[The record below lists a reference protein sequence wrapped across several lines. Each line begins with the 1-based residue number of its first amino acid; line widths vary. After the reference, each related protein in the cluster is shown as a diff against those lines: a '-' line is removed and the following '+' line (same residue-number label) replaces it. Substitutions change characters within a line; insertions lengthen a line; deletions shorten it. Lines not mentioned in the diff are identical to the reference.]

1 METSADNATP
11 AKVRWGIVSTAQI
24 GRNVF
29 IPALRATRRGELV
42 AVAGRDAGRAT
53 AFARDLGIPGVFS
66 SYDALLASDS
76 VDAVYLPL
84 PNTMHEELALRAAE
98 CGKHIFCEKPL
109 ATTAAAAQRMV
120 DTARRHGVLL
130 WEAMVFRYHP
140 QTLRLRRLLDG
151 GAIGDLRHVHM
162 RMSFNLPAGDNIR
175 WQPELGG
182 GVLMDVGCYLIT
194 VARWAVDNE
203 PTHVGAAWHL
213 DPERGVDCRLALLL
227 AFPGGVTATL
237 YGGFD
242 GLAAPGAHL
251 IGSRGSLHLEQPT
264 HPYEESA
271 YTLTTPAATERVEL
285 HNGVRAFTPAL
296 DHFHDCV
303 LDGRAPLLDAHDAIH
318 TLRVMEAAEESARTQ
333 RTVALEG
340 KGS

>member
-1 METSADNATP
+1 MTSANNGTP
-11 AKVRWGIVSTAQI
+11 ARVRWGIISTAQI
-24 GRNVF
+24 GRYVF

-42 AVAGRDAGRAT
+42 AVAGRDAGRTA
-53 AFARDLGIPGVFS
+53 AFAGDLDIPEVFD
-66 SYDALLASDS
+66 SYDALLASDL
-76 VDAVYLPL
+76 VDAVYVPL
-84 PNTMHEELALRAAE
+84 PNTMHEEWVLRAAE

-120 DTARRHGVLL
+120 ATARRHDVLL

-140 QTLRLRRLLDG
+140 QTLRLRGLLDG
-151 GAIGDLRHVHM
+151 GAIGDLRHIHM

-194 VARWAVDNE
+194 VARWAAGSE
-203 PTHVGAAWHL
+203 PTHVTATWHL
-213 DPERGVDCRLALLL
+213 DQERGVDRHLGLLL
-227 AFPGGVTATL
+227 AFPGGVVATL

-242 GLAAPGAHL
+242 GLTSPGAHL
-251 IGSRGSLHLEQPT
+251 IGGGGSLHLEQPT

-271 YTLTTPAATERVEL
+271 YTLATPAATERVEL

-296 DHFHDCV
+296 EHFHDCV
-303 LDGRAPLLDAHDAIH
+303 LDGSAPLLDARDAIL
-318 TLRVMEAAEESARTQ
+318 TLRVMEAAQESARTQ
-333 RTVALEG
+333 RTVALQG
-340 KGS
+340 

>member
-1 METSADNATP
+1 MSTAAGNGTP
-11 AKVRWGIVSTAQI
+11 GKVRWGIVSTAQI

-29 IPALRATRRGELV
+29 IPALRAAPRGELA
-42 AVAGRDAGRAT
+42 AVAGRDAGRT
-53 AFARDLGIPGVFS
+53 EAFARELGIPAVFS
-66 SYDALLASDS
+66 GYDALLTSDA

-84 PNTMHEELALRAAE
+84 PNTMHEEWALRAAA
-98 CGKHIFCEKPL
+98 CGKHVFCEKPL
-109 ATTAAAAQRMV
+109 AGSAAAGQRMV
-120 DTARRHGVLL
+120 DAARRRGVLL

-151 GAIGDLRHVHM
+151 GAIGDLRHLQM
-162 RMSFNLPAGDNIR
+162 RMSFNLPAGGNIR

-182 GVLMDVGCYLIT
+182 GVLQDVGCYLIT
-194 VARWAVDNE
+194 VARWAAGSE
-203 PTHVGAAWHL
+203 PIQVSAAWQL
-213 DPERGVDCRLALLL
+213 DAERGVDRRLTLLL
-227 AFPGGVTATL
+227 VFPGGVTAAL

-242 GLAAPGAHL
+242 GLTTPGAHL
-251 IGSRGSLHLEQPT
+251 IGSGGSLQIEQPT

-303 LDGRAPLLDAHDAIH
+303 LDGRAPLLDAGDAIG
-318 TLRVMEAAEESARTQ
+318 TLRVMDAAAEAARTN
-333 RTVALEG
+333 RTVTIA
-340 KGS
+340 